1 MLDSSSG
8 SGSSGGGADKGATV
22 PEDSLGDSAEEIPPE
37 VPGISPGFQDVSET
51 AWYYEAV
58 KFAVEKGLFVGTSD
72 TTFEPDTPM
81 SRAMLVTVL
90 WRMDGNPIVNSANI
104 FTDVADDAW
113 YADAVL
119 WANTNGI
126 VSGYGEGLFGPN
138 DNITR
143 EQMAA
148 ILYRYAEFKGYDVS
162 EIDNL
167 AAYTDIDDVSDWALD
182 SMEWAVGEKLIT
194 GMTATTLV
202 PQGNATRAQVA
213 SILMR
218 FILNVVD

>member
-1 MLDSSSG
+1 MTTIEVTYKAISTG
-8 SGSSGGGADKGATV
+8 GGGGGSSGGG
-22 PEDSLGDSAEEIPPE
+22 
-37 VPGISPGFQDVSET
+37 
-51 AWYYEAV
+51 
-58 KFAVEKGLFVGTSD
+58 D

-90 WRMDGNPIVNSANI
+90 WRMDGDPIVNSANI

-167 AAYTDIDDVSDWALD
+167 EAYIDVDYVSDWALAG
-182 SMEWAVGEKLIT
+182 MEWAVGEKLIT